1 MLPRYRRF
9 IDAARACGVECIAV
23 DSDGDV
29 LKMIPIFLEAGVD
42 ALMPFEVQAGMDV
55 VGIREEYGSS
65 FCIIGGIDKRA
76 LARDRESIRDEVNRV
91 VPYFL
96 KRGRYIPSLDHSIPT
111 DVSLDSFKYYV
122 SCVRLYEQ

>member
-1 MLPRYRRF
+1 
-9 IDAARACGVECIAV
+9 
-23 DSDGDV
+23 
-29 LKMIPIFLEAGVD
+29 
-42 ALMPFEVQAGMDV
+42 MPFEVQAGMDV
-55 VGIREEYGSS
+55 VGIREEYGNS

-76 LARDRESIRDEVNRV
+76 LARDRESIRTEVNRV

-111 DVSLDSFKYYV
+111 DVSLDIFKYYV